1 MKFSRKKLH
10 ALLLVSTITALP
22 TMARAYDL
30 PPINLGFTSFL
41 DAAPPA
47 GNGWYF
53 TQYIQQYHAD
63 KFKDNNGN
71 TMGLP
76 SPKVNVTVGLSQAI
90 YISEYQWLGANA
102 GLDVIL
108 PEVSAHT
115 GYAVGNSAFPQAA
128 DSGFGDLLIGP
139 FLQWP
144 PVMGANGPKFFQRVE
159 LQMILPTGEYDANKE
174 INPGS
179 NFWSFDPYWSGT
191 YFVTPDLTASVRA
204 HYLWNG
210 VNDDPNRGFK
220 ALGGE
225 TTRAGQAFH
234 TNFAVEYAVTPQL
247 RLGLDGYYLKQTTD
261 TQMNGTDVAD
271 RREQVLGLGV
281 GGMYSFSKDD
291 HIFFNF
297 YEETAAKNRTEGER
311 YNLRYVHHF

>member
-1 MKFSRKKLH
+1 MKLNH
-10 ALLLVSTITALP
+10 LVVCVALTISPLA
-22 TMARAYDL
+22 AQAYDL
-30 PPINLGFTSFL
+30 PAVNLGFTSYL

-63 KFKDNNGN
+63 KFKDNSGN

-76 SPKVNVTVGLSQAI
+76 NPKVNVTVGLTQGI
-90 YISEYQWLGANA
+90 YISEEQLWGANL

-108 PEVSAHT
+108 PEVSPHT
-115 GYAVGNSAFPQAA
+115 SYGVAGPFPQAGS
-128 DSGFGDLLIGP
+128 SGFGDLLVGP

-144 PVMGANGPKFFQRVE
+144 PVMGPSGPKFFQRVE
-159 LQMILPTGEYDANKE
+159 LQVILPTGEYDANKE

-179 NFWSFDPYWSGT
+179 NAWAFDPYWSGT
-191 YFVTPDLTASVRA
+191 YFINPDLTASLRA

-210 VNDDPNRGFK
+210 ENDDPNRAFK
-220 ALGGE
+220 ALGGT

-234 TNFAVEYAVTPQL
+234 TNFALEYAITPQL
-247 RLGLDGYYLKQTTD
+247 RLGFNGYYLKQTTD
-261 TQMNGTDVAD
+261 TEMNGNDVKG
-271 RREQVLGLGV
+271 RREQVLGLGL

-297 YEETAAKNRTEGER
+297 FDESAVRNRTEGER
-311 YNLRYVHHF
+311 YNFRYVHHF